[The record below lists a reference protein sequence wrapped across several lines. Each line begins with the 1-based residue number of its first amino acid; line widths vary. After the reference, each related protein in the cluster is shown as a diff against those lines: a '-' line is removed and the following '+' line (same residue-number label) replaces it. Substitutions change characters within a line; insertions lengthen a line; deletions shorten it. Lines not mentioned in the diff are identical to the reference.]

1 MSRALS
7 RAALLLCTP
16 ELAQTA
22 DPVLPQAQA
31 YTTRESWRQPIPPV
45 RIAGNTWHIGTAGI
59 SALLIR
65 TDEGAILID
74 GGVTQAADMLLAN
87 MQSLGVAPGDLKL
100 ILSSQ
105 AHGDHVG
112 PLAAVQ
118 RATGARVISSAESEI
133 GRAHV

>member
-7 RAALLLCTP
+7 LACLLLCTP
-16 ELAQTA
+16 ALAQTA

-65 TDEGAILID
+65 TDDGAILLD
-74 GGVTQAADMLLAN
+74 AGVTQAAAMLLAY
-87 MQSLGVAPGDLKL
+87 MHSLRVATSALKL
-100 ILSSQ
+100 ILSTTPTT
-105 AHGDHVG
+105 H
-112 PLAAVQ
+112 LATPTHQ
-118 RATGARVISSAESEI
+118 S
-133 GRAHV
+133 